1 MIAPNETKLDKKTLI
16 GKKMRILEHRNDVGK
31 KQKPMAWI
39 HIGYAEQKP
48 NVGYDSAGK
57 KTVIGSDKFLDTLRA
72 SGTLD
77 GALVKL
83 EEFVKPEHG
92 YWFYRYTLIE
102 AGKGT
107 PEPEAANQPREPYR
121 GRKDAR
127 MLGGSI
133 PPFNVKP

>member
-1 MIAPNETKLDKKTLI
+1 MLAPNEVKLDKKALI
-16 GKKMRILEHRNDVGK
+16 GKKLRILGHRTDIGK

-39 HIGYAEQKP
+39 HIAYAEQKP

-83 EEFVKPEHG
+83 EEFVKPKHG
-92 YWFYRYTLIE
+92 YWFYRYTLIQ
-102 AGKGT
+102 AGKNPIPPPQEIQQG
-107 PEPEAANQPREPYR
+107 QDKYR
-121 GRKDAR
+121 GRKDR
-127 MLGGSI
+127 GGIML
-133 PPFNVKP
+133 

>member
-1 MIAPNETKLDKKTLI
+1 MLQPDEIKINKMDLI
-16 GKKMRILEHRNDVGK
+16 GKKLKVIGHRNDLGL
-31 KQKPMAWI
+31 KQRQMAWI
-39 HIGYAEQKP
+39 HIAYAEQQPHLGFDAQRRK
-48 NVGYDSAGK
+48 S
-57 KTVIGSDKFLDTLRA
+57 VINSDKFLDTLRA

-133 PPFNVKP
+133 PPLNTK